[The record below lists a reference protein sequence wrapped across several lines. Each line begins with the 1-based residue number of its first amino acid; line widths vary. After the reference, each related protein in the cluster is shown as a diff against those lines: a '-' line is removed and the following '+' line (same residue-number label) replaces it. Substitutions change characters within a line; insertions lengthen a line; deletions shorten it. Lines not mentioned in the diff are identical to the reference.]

1 MNYSC
6 LCVAGFLHRK
16 YSVQFHRDRTWFIRY
31 DSVIFHRI
39 FFVHFIKSVYWIVIC
54 IWCGFSVLPFPHL
67 LSSYRF
73 HQPIYTDAEQ
83 IKCICLYT
91 HCSYLLMD
99 NIGTMLSMCTQ
110 NYDLN
115 RTPTLHAIVQLR
127 HRVHFI
133 EWLSSIDFK
142 IDFSFSF
149 NVQFQCHLIPYK
161 HIYSHNNTHTTIEPR
176 LLRSHLLTFI
186 CYYSICYY
194 LAGIS
199 LLFSILSINKWYHLD
214 FYVFI
219 GNSKIVHEPRYHKF
233 YWILTYKHCSSPWV
247 PSGYLQIISVSIQR
261 AEHILLD
268 QVCWAAK
275 TYAGAH
281 WTWVINH
288 T

>member
-161 HIYSHNNTHTTIEPR
+161 HIYSHNNTHTHSYRTTFIKI
-176 LLRSHLLTFI
+176 SFAYIHLLLFDLLLSSWYQPPFLNFKHQQMISSRFLCLHWKFKNRAWT
-186 CYYSICYY
+186 SI
-194 LAGIS
+194 
-199 LLFSILSINKWYHLD
+199 
-214 FYVFI
+214 
-219 GNSKIVHEPRYHKF
+219 P
-233 YWILTYKHCSSPWV
+233 
-247 PSGYLQIISVSIQR
+247 
-261 AEHILLD
+261 
-268 QVCWAAK
+268 
-275 TYAGAH
+275 
-281 WTWVINH
+281 
-288 T
+288 